1 MSFFNALTIGASGL
15 TAQETRMD
23 VIADNIANINTTS
36 TPQGGPYRREEAVFS
51 IIPVDN
57 NTFAAPKTPSA
68 PTPFGDYQ
76 ESPQILAK
84 GVKVVRI
91 ATDTSAGR
99 LVYDPSDPQANADGY
114 VTYPNINLVTE
125 VSDMMSANRAY
136 QANVTAINASKTMAS
151 RALEIG
157 K

>member
-1 MSFFNALTIGASGL
+1 MSFINSLSIGASGL

-36 TPQGGPYRREEAVFS
+36 TSQGGPYRREEAVFS

-57 NTFAAPKTPSA
+57 NLLNSPKAPTP
-68 PTPFGDYQ
+68 PTPFGDPPGD
-76 ESPQILAK
+76 PQILSK
-84 GVKVVRI
+84 GVKVVSI
-91 ATDTSAGR
+91 DADTSPGR

-136 QANVTAINASKTMAS
+136 QANVTAINASKMMAS